1 MTLFQTHAQ
10 TIDATYIKYEDSDF
24 NINNLELIEQLNHE
38 KTQNKK
44 LLAELDIANNNL
56 AIANQNLDGV
66 KKFNRKLELDLEY
79 SKIQANNLKSIN
91 LKFIRTINNLQ
102 SYKIYVADLLAKKTR
117 TNNKIGRLVKELKN
131 MQNILRKKNEIIQQK
146 TIACEVAR
154 LQASHLIKETY
165 GIK

>member
-1 MTLFQTHAQ
+1 MTLFQTQAQ
-10 TIDATYIKYEDSDF
+10 TIEATYIKYENSDD
-24 NINNLELIEQLNHE
+24 NINNLELINQLKHE

-44 LLAELDIANNNL
+44 LLIELNIANNNL
-56 AIANQNLDGV
+56 AIVNQSLDSV

-79 SKIQANNLKSIN
+79 SKIQANNLKNIN
-91 LKFIRTINNLQ
+91 RKFIRTINNLQ
-102 SYKIYVADLLAKKTR
+102 SYRTFVADLLAKKTR
-117 TNNKIGRLVKELKN
+117 TNKKIDRLVKELKN
-131 MQNILRKKNEIIQQK
+131 MQNILRKKNEIIKQK